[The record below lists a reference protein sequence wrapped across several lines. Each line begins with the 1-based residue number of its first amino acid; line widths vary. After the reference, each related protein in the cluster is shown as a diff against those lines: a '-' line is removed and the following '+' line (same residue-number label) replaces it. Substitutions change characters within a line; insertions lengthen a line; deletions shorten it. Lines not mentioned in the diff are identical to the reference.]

1 MAVDGLIIFFDRI
14 PFVHGNDNSL
24 STVMCDPC
32 DLGILLGH
40 ALSSIDHDNAD
51 ICTLH
56 SRDCTD
62 NTIALDFFLDLI
74 LTSQSCGIDKHI
86 FFSIVLNVGIDRISG
101 RACDIRYNDTILL
114 RQFVDEG

>member
-1 MAVDGLIIFFDRI
+1 MAVDGLIIFFNCI
-14 PFVHGNDNSL
+14 PFIDCDDDSL

-51 ICTLH
+51 ICTLNGCH
-56 SRDCTD
+56 CTD
-62 NTIALDFFLDLI
+62 NTVTLDLFFDLI

-114 RQFVDEG
+114 CQFVDEG

>member
-1 MAVDGLIIFFDRI
+1 MAVDGLIIFFNCI
-14 PFVHGNDNSL
+14 PFIDCDDDSL
-24 STVMCDPC
+24 STVLCDSRN
-32 DLGILLGH
+32 LGILLGH
-40 ALSSIDHDNAD
+40 ALGSIDHDNAD

-56 SRDCTD
+56 SCHCTD
-62 NTIALDFFLDLI
+62 NTIALDLFLDLI

-114 RQFVDEG
+114 CQFVDEG

>member
-1 MAVDGLIIFFDRI
+1 MAVDGLIIFFNCI
-14 PFVHGNDNSL
+14 PFIDCDDDSL

-51 ICTLH
+51 ICALH

-62 NTIALDFFLDLI
+62 DAVALDLFLDLI
-74 LTSQSCGIDKHI
+74 LTSQSCGIDKYI

-101 RACDIRYNDTILL
+101 RTCDIRYNDAILL
-114 RQFVDEG
+114 RQFIDEG